1 MEGQTRMVKERRDL
15 VRRAQTLQKVVE
27 RLVRHRAARP
37 SDLMVEHI
45 VPEDSAERILKWLA
59 IRGLVRKA
67 SDAWVPRAV
76 LLSPATL
83 KIT

>member
-1 MEGQTRMVKERRDL
+1 MVKERRDP

-27 RLVRHRAARP
+27 RLVRHRGVRP
-37 SDLMVEHI
+37 SDLVVEQI

-59 IRGLVRKA
+59 LRGLVRKA
-67 SDAWVPRAV
+67 ADAWEPRAV

-83 KIT
+83 TIT

>member
-1 MEGQTRMVKERRDL
+1 MVKERRDL

-27 RLVRHRAARP
+27 RLVRHRGARP

-67 SDAWVPRAV
+67 ADAWVPRAV
-76 LLSPATL
+76 LLSPAAL
-83 KIT
+83 EIT

>member
-1 MEGQTRMVKERRDL
+1 MVNDRRDP

-27 RLVRHRAARP
+27 RLVRHRRGVRP
-37 SDLMVEHI
+37 SDLMVEHT

-59 IRGLVRKA
+59 IRGLVRRA
-67 SDAWVPRAV
+67 ADAWVPRAV

-83 KIT
+83 TIT

>member
-1 MEGQTRMVKERRDL
+1 MVNDRRDP

-27 RLVRHRAARP
+27 RLVRYRRGVRP

-59 IRGLVRKA
+59 LRGLVRKA
-67 SDAWVPRAV
+67 ADAWVPRAV
-76 LLSPATL
+76 LLSPAAL
-83 KIT
+83 EIT

>member
-1 MEGQTRMVKERRDL
+1 MVKERRDP

-27 RLVRHRAARP
+27 RLVRHRGARP

-45 VPEDSAERILKWLA
+45 VPDSAERILKWLA
-59 IRGLVRKA
+59 IRGLVRKVA
-67 SDAWVPRAV
+67 DAWVPRAV
-76 LLSPATL
+76 LLSPAAL